1 MVDEKFKTWNFIFV
15 FLLSIILLITPIISR
30 FVFFGGLPR
39 GRFNYHD
46 IRLARLVKDNFMNG
60 KFGLTFED
68 ELTSRVY
75 VVKPYYLILAFLL
88 NFFTDSQILNFMP
101 LLLGVITFLLFYMIL
116 TMFKVEKDVR
126 IVSLGFLALSPAFI
140 SNFTVLNEGAVL
152 TTISLLGFILLFQ
165 KRNYASVIG
174 SLLLVFCSLNNLWL
188 SIIVFFTLLIFLINN
203 RKKNCVFW
211 RITLLLTFLIISIL
225 NLYIRIKFSTVTI
238 NQNIIDLFS
247 EISFSSGFSV
257 LTLILAMIGFI
268 IVRKKKPI
276 IKGLFFVMLIS
287 ILVFN
292 SEVILYANFLVCLLS
307 AYALVWMLRRD
318 WALKELKFWSLTIII
333 CGLLFVALS
342 VDFRVASSGPTL
354 HDFDVLYSLAEL
366 KGGKTLSHY
375 KNGFWIEYFSNKS
388 TLLDDFSD
396 EKSFKS
402 AKIIFYSLNLTK
414 TLNEI
419 EKNKIKYILI
429 TPDMKLGVVWS
440 KSDEGL
446 LFLLK
451 NSKRFNLLYNKNKY
465 EIWEVLYGYN

>member
-1 MVDEKFKTWNFIFV
+1 
-15 FLLSIILLITPIISR
+15 
-30 FVFFGGLPR
+30 
-39 GRFNYHD
+39 
-46 IRLARLVKDNFMNG
+46 
-60 KFGLTFED
+60 
-68 ELTSRVY
+68 
-75 VVKPYYLILAFLL
+75 
-88 NFFTDSQILNFMP
+88 
-101 LLLGVITFLLFYMIL
+101 
-116 TMFKVEKDVR
+116 
-126 IVSLGFLALSPAFI
+126 
-140 SNFTVLNEGAVL
+140 
-152 TTISLLGFILLFQ
+152 
-165 KRNYASVIG
+165 
-174 SLLLVFCSLNNLWL
+174 
-188 SIIVFFTLLIFLINN
+188 
-203 RKKNCVFW
+203 
-211 RITLLLTFLIISIL
+211 
-225 NLYIRIKFSTVTI
+225 
-238 NQNIIDLFS
+238 
-247 EISFSSGFSV
+247 
-257 LTLILAMIGFI
+257 MIGFI

-333 CGLLFVALS
+333 CGLLFVTLS